1 MANWPLVPLGDL
13 AAPDDSAIAIGPFG
27 SRMKTDTYV
36 DSGVAVIRGQ
46 NVTDDG
52 HLTGDFVYVSE
63 EFASSLGPARLL
75 PGDIVLPHRGAIGRA
90 ALVPEGDYVM
100 STSLMRIRLDRT
112 RAFPAYVR
120 SYLCSDVGRQEILK
134 FASTVGTPGIGQP
147 LTSLRQIR
155 VPLAPIKEQLRI
167 AGVLGAVDDLIDIN
181 LVQVASLT
189 SLVQAEFELRFRQ
202 RDLSLTIAD
211 VAAVVDCLHSKKPER
226 APAGGVLLQLNNI
239 LDSGL
244 LDLADAYLIEHDDYV
259 RWTKNLETQQW
270 DCVITN
276 VGRVGAVARIPA
288 DVSAALG
295 RNMTAIRP
303 QRPNQDGAFIV
314 AALRSPA
321 VRREIELWTDAGT
334 ILNALNVRSI
344 PKLRLQNAST
354 SEREIFQAFAAPLL
368 TLADSLHDES
378 INLARQRNELL
389 PLLLSGR
396 VRVDGVAA

>member
-1 MANWPLVPLGDL
+1 
-13 AAPDDSAIAIGPFG
+13 
-27 SRMKTDTYV
+27 MKTDTYV

-46 NVTDDG
+46 NITDDG
-52 HLTGDFVYVSE
+52 HLTGGFVYVSE
-63 EFASSLGPARLL
+63 EFASSLGSARLL

-120 SYLCSDVGRQEILK
+120 SYLCSDAGRQEILK

-147 LTSLRQIR
+147 LTSLRQIK
-155 VPLAPIKEQLRI
+155 VPLAPIEEQRRI
-167 AGVLGAVDDLIDIN
+167 AGVLGAVDDLIDLN
-181 LVQVASLT
+181 VAQVASLT
-189 SLVQAEFELRFRQ
+189 SLVQAEFERRYGQ

-211 VAAVVDCLHSKKPER
+211 VADVIDCLHSKKPER
-226 APAGGVLLQLNNI
+226 VPTGEVLLQLNNI

-244 LDLADAYLIEHDDYV
+244 LDMADTYLIEHDDYV

-295 RNMTAIRP
+295 RNMTAVRP
-303 QRPNQDGAFIV
+303 QQTNQDGAFLI

-321 VRREIELWTDAGT
+321 VRQEIELRTDAGT

-344 PKLRLQNAST
+344 PKLRLQNASI
-354 SEREIFQAFAAPLL
+354 SERESFQAFAAPLL

-389 PLLLSGR
+389 PLLLSGQ
-396 VRVDGVAA
+396 VRVEDVVA